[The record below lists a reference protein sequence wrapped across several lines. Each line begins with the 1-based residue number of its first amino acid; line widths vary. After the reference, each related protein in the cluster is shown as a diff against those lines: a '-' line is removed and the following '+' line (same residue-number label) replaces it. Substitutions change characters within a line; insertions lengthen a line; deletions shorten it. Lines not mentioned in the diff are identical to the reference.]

1 MAVKLFNV
9 QLGKIDNKLKKDE
22 QKDKVY
28 KEFAQYSIDDLFKKL
43 DTSKDGLSKDEYRKR
58 LQDNGQ
64 NIVIDK
70 KNKPWYIFLLKS
82 FLDEFIIVLF
92 ILAIVSFILQD
103 QLGAIIILVLAV
115 ISGIIRFVQEYNSY
129 LADQK
134 LKNMVH
140 SKANVRRKDS
150 TDLEEINIEDLV
162 VGDIIELGAGSI
174 IPADLR
180 IFESKDLFVSQSI
193 FTGESVPVEKFSDL
207 QNPNASSVNLDN
219 VCFMGSNVVSGSAS
233 GVVIETGKGT
243 YLGSIADKVDEQKE
257 VTNFEIGIKKITN
270 LLLRYM
276 IIIVLGV
283 FFINGIVKH
292 DWLQALLFAVSVAVG
307 ITPGMLPMII
317 NVNLSKGAQFLAKKK
332 TIVKNLASIQN
343 LGAIDTLCTDKTGTL
358 TIDKVVLQK
367 YMNVNGE
374 EDLKVLDYAFLN
386 SYYSTGIKNLIDR
399 AVIEYGVENKV
410 KDTVENY
417 KKIDEIPFDYERK
430 KMSIVVETPKKNYRL
445 ITKGAL
451 EEILK
456 ICNTVKYN
464 DQIIDINQEMIDKIN
479 KNADDLHNQGMH
491 VIAICEKGEY
501 PGVNVF
507 NKDDEKDMTFIGY
520 VAFLDP
526 PKKDVKKSL
535 DSLERAGVTLKVL
548 TGDSGTVTQNI
559 CRQVGIKF
567 DNILT
572 GVEIDQMN
580 DEELKKRVED
590 TNIFARLS
598 PMQKSRVVN
607 LLRQNGHVVG
617 YMGDGVNDAPSLRA
631 ADVGISV
638 DSATDIAK
646 ESSDIILLEKSL
658 MVLRDGVIEGR
669 RIYGNIMKYMKM
681 ALSSNVGNVF
691 SVLVGS
697 IFLPFLPMIPIQI
710 LIQNLVYDMSQIAI
724 PFDRVDKEFLKK
736 PKKWDTKDLMNFMDV
751 FGVTSSLFDV
761 VTFLALWFILGF
773 NGIDKQQF
781 FQTGWFIEGLI
792 SQTLIVHF
800 IRTEKIPFIESTA
813 NKLLILTTA
822 LSIVAAI
829 IIPIVFSGI
838 KGFNFVILPASY
850 FIYLVIILFAYAV
863 LVQFV
868 KGIYIRKY
876 KNWL

>member
-1 MAVKLFNV
+1 M
-9 QLGKIDNKLKKDE
+9 
-22 QKDKVY
+22 
-28 KEFAQYSIDDLFKKL
+28 
-43 DTSKDGLSKDEYRKR
+43 
-58 LQDNGQ
+58 
-64 NIVIDK
+64 
-70 KNKPWYIFLLKS
+70 
-82 FLDEFIIVLF
+82 
-92 ILAIVSFILQD
+92 
-103 QLGAIIILVLAV
+103 
-115 ISGIIRFVQEYNSY
+115 
-129 LADQK
+129 
-134 LKNMVH
+134 
-140 SKANVRRKDS
+140 
-150 TDLEEINIEDLV
+150 
-162 VGDIIELGAGSI
+162 
-174 IPADLR
+174 
-180 IFESKDLFVSQSI
+180 FVSQSI

-850 FIYLVIILFAYAV
+850 FIYLVIILFSYAV
-863 LVQFV
+863 LVQIV